1 MYDNMTLEKTNKI
14 DKKRKECISMAENTN
29 IETRNMGQ
37 ELTQAVQ
44 AKTEQPENDRRVLMQ
59 NVYDT
64 NMQAVKDGIEGDVM
78 TNGTITEKRN
88 FMSNVMSAN
97 LYGKQLAT
105 KDNPVTVPDIEL
117 DADNNIKLTLQE
129 YTPPEVSY
137 DLGKVNTLSNHVA
150 VSGTMSKDEI
160 SARNSMKDV
169 NAYVEA
175 KQEGKGDSY
184 QTSSERVSSNI
195 SESSKNTKSV
205 ANAAT
210 LGAGVGAGAGAAV
223 GTIVPGVGTAIGAG
237 VGTGVGVVTTMIGN
251 NIGKSTKNVKTLV
264 ESRTS
269 SVADKVVTQAINADK
284 RSTRITQAEALSN
297 SIESAEKSSEAE
309 FV

>member
-1 MYDNMTLEKTNKI
+1 MTLEKTNKI

-210 LGAGVGAGAGAAV
+210 LGAGVGAGAAV
-223 GTIVPGVGTAIGAG
+223 GSAVGSIVPGVGTAIGAG